1 MRALAQLCVFYFRR
15 GVMRRTMLCA
25 GLAVV
30 LVPSST
36 GAQSL
41 MLTESDA
48 LARLST
54 NSPRVRAIRAGV
66 DVARVD
72 VQAANRWPDPRA
84 TVTRESVVGVT
95 EYLAMVSQPLPITG
109 RRGLAV
115 KAASARVSASSS
127 RADDEVRRVQ
137 ADLRLAF
144 ADLVAAQAQERELT
158 AAGNRLRVLTD
169 VLARREAAGDAAG
182 FDRLRAE
189 RELLDMETDRVVAA
203 TDRAR
208 AQAILASF
216 LDDILDPSRIVAIGR
231 STPPAALPP
240 LEALLEIAQ
249 TARGELVALQSDIE
263 AAGFAAQAAGRR
275 PVPEPEIVGGIK
287 SSNAAGG
294 NIGSVVSVNVTLPLF
309 DRARPERAL
318 AAARATQAQARL
330 DAFRLVLR
338 GQIAALYAAVVE
350 RRGAADRYLAEAINS
365 ADQIE
370 RIAQVS
376 YDAGERGILE
386 LLDAYRIGF
395 SARIRQAALDA
406 TVRQAEIELEFV
418 SGWEIPQ

>member
-1 MRALAQLCVFYFRR
+1 
-15 GVMRRTMLCA
+15 MRRTMLCA
-25 GLAVV
+25 ALTVA
-30 LVPSST
+30 LVPSGA

-48 LARLST
+48 LARLSP
-54 NSPRVRAIRAGV
+54 NSPRVRAIRTGV

-72 VQAANRWPDPRA
+72 VLAANRWPNPRS
-84 TVTRESVVGVT
+84 TVTRESVAGVT

-109 RRGLAV
+109 RRGLEV
-115 KAASARVSASSS
+115 EAASARVSASSS

-137 ADLRLAF
+137 TDLRLAF
-144 ADLVAAQAQERELT
+144 ADLVAAQVQERELT
-158 AAGNRLRVLTD
+158 TAGDHLRVLTD
-169 VLARREAAGDAAG
+169 VLATREAAGDVAG

-189 RELLDMETDRVVAA
+189 RELLDIETDRVVAT

-216 LDDILDPSRIVAIGR
+216 FDDMPDPSRIVAVGR

-240 LEALLEIAQ
+240 LDALLEIAES
-249 TARGELVALQSDIE
+249 ARGELVALRHEIE
-263 AAGFAAQAAGRR
+263 AAGFAARAAARR
-275 PVPEPEIVGGIK
+275 IVPEPEIVAGIK
-287 SSNAAGG
+287 SSTVAGG
-294 NIGSVVSVNVTLPLF
+294 DVGSVVSVHVTLPLF

-318 AAARATQAQARL
+318 AAARATQAHARL

-338 GQIAALYAAVVE
+338 GQIAALYATVEE
-350 RRGAADRYLAEAINS
+350 RRGAAERYRAEAINS

-386 LLDAYRIGF
+386 LLDAYRIGA
-395 SARIRQAALDA
+395 SARIRQTVLDA
-406 TVRQAEIELEFV
+406 AVRQAEIELAFV
-418 SGWEIPQ
+418 SGWEIPL